1 MDIVLPKLARL
12 NEWRKTFASRRHAA
26 APYLAAL
33 LAIAVALVTVAFI
46 DHLLREDLKQ
56 ETRSNVLNE
65 VTARRVSL
73 EQALNQRLFLV
84 RGLAAYVSSSP
95 EINDAEFQAFAE
107 DLEGER
113 TGIRSL
119 QLAPD
124 SVVTYVY
131 PVEGNEEAI
140 GHDLLGDPARRD
152 AVQSAID
159 NREFVIAGPLELKQG
174 GVALIGRTPVFLAL
188 PDGSEQYWGLAII
201 LIDFDPL
208 LLQAGLLDESRD
220 IEYVIRGKD
229 GMGASGEVFFGDES
243 ALDTDPVTS
252 AVSLPNGSWE
262 LAAAPVGGWPS
273 ASAASS
279 WAWIIGGISALLV
292 GAVTFYLVSTPAR
305 LRKARSEATTDALTG
320 LSNHRAFHDRI
331 KEEMSRAQES
341 GHPVGLIMV
350 DIDDFKRVNDSR
362 GHQAG
367 DSVLRQLA
375 PVLTAVAGQGNAYRY
390 GGDEFA
396 ILLPG
401 TDHEKTLGFA
411 ERLRRTVQGQVDSE
425 GIRVSLGVASS
436 PDWAASMDELIYG
449 ADVAM
454 YWAKSEGKNRVGD
467 WAKLVQRRK
476 DGALPWYAA
485 DRAVYAPDVVNAL
498 GAALSAKDPSTS
510 AHTERCSWWAGKLA
524 DELGLGEQD
533 QSIVRLAS
541 LLHDVGKLAV
551 PDEVLFKPGPLNE
564 DEWVQMRKHSTAAL
578 NIFGQIR
585 TLTAVTPSVVH
596 HHEHFDGSGYPDGLA
611 GEEIPIASRILLVT
625 DAFDAMTND
634 RPYRKAMPVKAA
646 LEELKR
652 NSGSQFD
659 RSVVEAFLRIL
670 ARDGA
675 QPLHSARPAA
685 TKAAATAHTE

>member
-1 MDIVLPKLARL
+1 MDIVLPKLARM

-46 DHLLREDLKQ
+46 DHLLREDFKQ

-107 DLEGER
+107 DLEGEQ

-201 LIDFDPL
+201 LINFDPL

-252 AVSLPNGSWE
+252 VVSLPNGSWE

-279 WAWIIGGISALLV
+279 WAWIIGVISALLV
-292 GAVTFYLVSTPAR
+292 GAVTFYLVRAPLPA
-305 LRKARSEATTDALTG
+305 
-320 LSNHRAFHDRI
+320 
-331 KEEMSRAQES
+331 
-341 GHPVGLIMV
+341 
-350 DIDDFKRVNDSR
+350 
-362 GHQAG
+362 
-367 DSVLRQLA
+367 
-375 PVLTAVAGQGNAYRY
+375 
-390 GGDEFA
+390 
-396 ILLPG
+396 
-401 TDHEKTLGFA
+401 
-411 ERLRRTVQGQVDSE
+411 
-425 GIRVSLGVASS
+425 
-436 PDWAASMDELIYG
+436 
-449 ADVAM
+449 
-454 YWAKSEGKNRVGD
+454 
-467 WAKLVQRRK
+467 
-476 DGALPWYAA
+476 
-485 DRAVYAPDVVNAL
+485 
-498 GAALSAKDPSTS
+498 
-510 AHTERCSWWAGKLA
+510 
-524 DELGLGEQD
+524 
-533 QSIVRLAS
+533 
-541 LLHDVGKLAV
+541 
-551 PDEVLFKPGPLNE
+551 
-564 DEWVQMRKHSTAAL
+564 
-578 NIFGQIR
+578 
-585 TLTAVTPSVVH
+585 
-596 HHEHFDGSGYPDGLA
+596 
-611 GEEIPIASRILLVT
+611 
-625 DAFDAMTND
+625 
-634 RPYRKAMPVKAA
+634 
-646 LEELKR
+646 
-652 NSGSQFD
+652 
-659 RSVVEAFLRIL
+659 
-670 ARDGA
+670 
-675 QPLHSARPAA
+675 
-685 TKAAATAHTE
+685 

>member
-84 RGLAAYVSSSP
+84 QGLAAYVSSSP

-107 DLEGER
+107 DLEGEQ

-220 IEYVIRGKD
+220 IEYVIRGKN

-252 AVSLPNGSWE
+252 VVSLPNGSWE

-279 WAWIIGGISALLV
+279 WAWIIGVISALLV

-367 DSVLRQLA
+367 DNVLRQLA
-375 PVLTAVAGQGNAYRY
+375 PVLTAVAGQDNAYRY

-401 TDHEKTLGFA
+401 TDHENTLGFA

-436 PDWAASMDELIYG
+436 PDWAATMDELIYG

-485 DRAVYAPDVVNAL
+485 DRAVHAPDVVNAL

-585 TLTAVTPSVVH
+585 TLTVVTPSVIH

-646 LEELKR
+646 IEELER
-652 NSGSQFD
+652 NRGSQFD
-659 RSVVEAFLRIL
+659 PVVVEAFLTIL

-675 QPLHSARPAA
+675 QPLHSAPSAA

>member
-46 DHLLREDLKQ
+46 DHLLREDFKQ

-107 DLEGER
+107 DLEGEQ

-208 LLQAGLLDESRD
+208 LLQAGLLDDSRD

-279 WAWIIGGISALLV
+279 WAWIIGVISALLV

-305 LRKARSEATTDALTG
+305 LRNARSEATTDALTG

-367 DSVLRQLA
+367 DNVLRQLA
-375 PVLTAVAGQGNAYRY
+375 PVLTAVAGQDNAYRY

-401 TDHEKTLGFA
+401 IDHEKALEIA
-411 ERLRRTVQGQVDSE
+411 ERLRRTVQGKIDSK

-436 PDWAASMDELIYG
+436 PDWATTMDELIYG

-467 WAKLVQRRK
+467 WAQLVQGRK
-476 DGALPWYAA
+476 DGVLPWYAA

-498 GAALSAKDPSTS
+498 GAALSAKDPATS

-564 DEWVQMRKHSTAAL
+564 DEWVHMRKHSTPAL

-585 TLTAVTPSVVH
+585 SLTTVTPSVVH

-625 DAFDAMTND
+625 DAFDAMTYD

-646 LEELKR
+646 IEELER
-652 NSGSQFD
+652 NSGGQFD
-659 RSVVEAFLRIL
+659 PVVVEAFLRIL
-670 ARDGA
+670 ARHGA
-675 QPLHSARPAA
+675 QPLRSAPPAD
-685 TKAAATAHTE
+685 TKAAATARPK

>member
-1 MDIVLPKLARL
+1 M
-12 NEWRKTFASRRHAA
+12 
-26 APYLAAL
+26 
-33 LAIAVALVTVAFI
+33 AIAVALVTVAFI

-84 RGLAAYVSSSP
+84 RGLAAYVSSRP

-107 DLEGER
+107 DLEGEQ

-279 WAWIIGGISALLV
+279 WAWIIGMISALLV

-436 PDWAASMDELIYG
+436 PDWAATMDELIYG

-585 TLTAVTPSVVH
+585 TLTVVTPSVIH

-646 LEELKR
+646 IEELER

-659 RSVVEAFLRIL
+659 PVVVEAFLRIL

-675 QPLHSARPAA
+675 QPLHSAPSAA